1 MVNKVILIGNVG
13 QDPDIRS
20 TRSGTR
26 VANVRLAT
34 NERRKDQ
41 DGNWGEH
48 TEWHTIVFWGRLV
61 DIVEQYVQKGRQIY
75 VEGNLRTR
83 SWEGQ
88 DGQKRYATEVHVR
101 EMKLLGGG
109 GGGSGGGGGGGGA
122 RSYDDDY
129 GSSGGGFPDDADDVP
144 F

>member
-1 MVNKVILIGNVG
+1 MINKVILIGNVG

-26 VANVRLAT
+26 VANLRMAT

-41 DGNWGEH
+41 DGNWTDH
-48 TEWHTIVFWGRLV
+48 TEWHDVVVWGRQV
-61 DIVEQYVQKGRQIY
+61 DVVEQYVQKGRQLYI
-75 VEGNLRTR
+75 EGALRTR

-88 DGQKRYATEVHVR
+88 DGQKKYRTEVHAR

-109 GGGSGGGGGGGGA
+109 GGGGGSA
-122 RSYDDDY
+122 RQYDNDY
-129 GSSGGGFPDDADDVP
+129 GSSGGGSFPDDADDVP